1 MGEGEGWGGR
11 GLFKV
16 VVRGKE
22 GNAGGVWFRVVG
34 GRERGEGEWWGGGLF
49 KRVVGRRGECGVGE
63 GLECCKREGEWEK
76 GRGGVGGGYL
86 RWL

>member
-22 GNAGGVWFRVVG
+22 GNAGGVLFRVVG
-34 GRERGEGEWWGGGLF
+34 GRERGEGEWWGGG
-49 KRVVGRRGECGVGE
+49 
-63 GLECCKREGEWEK
+63 
-76 GRGGVGGGYL
+76 YL
-86 RWL
+86 RGL